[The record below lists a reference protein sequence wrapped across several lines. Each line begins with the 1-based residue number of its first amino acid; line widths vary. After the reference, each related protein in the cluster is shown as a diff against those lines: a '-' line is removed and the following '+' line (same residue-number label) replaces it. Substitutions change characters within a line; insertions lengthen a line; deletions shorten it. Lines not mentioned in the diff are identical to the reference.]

1 LANKY
6 DDDDDDDADD
16 DDDRPQENP
25 KRNSYDEIT
34 SLLGPTLFF

>member
-6 DDDDDDDADD
+6 EDD

-25 KRNSYDEIT
+25 KRNFYDEIT
-34 SLLGPTLFF
+34 SLFGPTLFF